1 MAERKHEYRV
11 GLVGYRGR
19 GRRLAEYW
27 QGVQG
32 ARLVAV
38 ADGVPEHREVARQQL
53 GDISTYPLHSDML
66 EKEGLD
72 IVTVDTGAGSHP
84 PIVRDAIASG
94 VRGIYMENPIADS
107 LADADGMIE
116 HCQAAGTVLT
126 MGCQRRWSDQF
137 RWLRD
142 AIKDGAIGQ
151 PTNGYLYW
159 SGGRVGSNGTHFL
172 DAVNFALDSKPV
184 EVAGTVGHGLDP
196 TKTDDHPTPRTRIEE
211 DPGALGFVTYANGF
225 RLAIDGMNDARLG
238 FTYMF
243 CGTRGRID
251 LNEQGDWEIEYHA
264 RDADLAHLIGATVT
278 IEEFFAQYHSGPVTE
293 REPPAL
299 APFDD
304 RSAVVKGYL
313 ELLNCIET
321 GARSSSPGEDG
332 RMALEA
338 IVAFHLSS
346 EADAKPVSL
355 PLPESARSF
364 KIRTDRAKLGP

>member
-225 RLAIDGMNDARLG
+225 RLAVDGMNDARLG

-293 REPPAL
+293 REPP
-299 APFDD
+299 
-304 RSAVVKGYL
+304 
-313 ELLNCIET
+313 
-321 GARSSSPGEDG
+321 
-332 RMALEA
+332 
-338 IVAFHLSS
+338 
-346 EADAKPVSL
+346 
-355 PLPESARSF
+355 PLRPSM
-364 KIRTDRAKLGP
+364 TDRPWSKAT

>member
-1 MAERKHEYRV
+1 MAETKREYRV
-11 GLVGYRGR
+11 GVVGYRAR

-27 QGVQG
+27 QGLRG

-38 ADGVPEHREVARQQL
+38 ADGVSEHREVAHQQL
-53 GDISTYPLHSDML
+53 GDISAYPVHSDML

-84 PIVRDAIASG
+84 TVVGDAVASG
-94 VRGIYMENPIADS
+94 VRGIYMESPIAES
-107 LADADGMIE
+107 LADADAMIK
-116 HCQAAGTVLT
+116 HCGAAGTVLT
-126 MGCQRRWSDQF
+126 MGHQRRWSDQF

-172 DAVNFALDSKPV
+172 DAVSFALDSKPV

-196 TKTDDHPTPRTRIEE
+196 TKTDDSPTPMTRIEE

-225 RLAIDGMNDARLG
+225 RMAVDSMKDVRLG
-238 FTYMF
+238 GTYMF

-251 LNEQGDWEIEYHA
+251 LTEQGDWEIEYHA
-264 RDADLAHLIGATVT
+264 RDADLAHLTGATVN
-278 IEEFFAQYHSGPVTE
+278 IVEFYEEYHHHPVTE

-304 RSAVVKGYL
+304 RSAVAKGYS
-313 ELLNCIET
+313 ELVKCIET

-332 RMALEA
+332 RMALEG

-346 EADAKPVSL
+346 EAGAEPVSL
-355 PLPESARSF
+355 PLAESARSF
-364 KIRTDRAKLGP
+364 KIRTD

>member
-1 MAERKHEYRV
+1 MVETKREYRV

-32 ARLVAV
+32 TRLVAV

-53 GDISTYPLHSDML
+53 GDISAYRLHSDML
-66 EKEGLD
+66 KKEDLD
-72 IVTVDTGAGSHP
+72 IVTVGTKAGAHP
-84 PIVRDAIASG
+84 PIVRDAAASG
-94 VRGIYMENPIADS
+94 VRGIYLENPIADS
-107 LADADGMIE
+107 LAEADAMIE

-126 MGCQRRWSDQF
+126 MGHQRRWSDQF

-142 AIKDGAIGQ
+142 AIKEGAIGQ

-159 SGGRVGSNGTHFL
+159 PAGRVGLDGTHLL
-172 DAVNFALDSKPV
+172 DAVNFALDSEPV
-184 EVAGTVGHGLDP
+184 EVAGIVRHGPDLAKP
-196 TKTDDHPTPRTRIEE
+196 DDHPTPRTRMDG
-211 DPGALGFVTYANGF
+211 DPGAFGFVTYANGF
-225 RLAIDGMNDARLG
+225 RLAVDGMNDVLLG

-251 LNEQGDWEIEYHA
+251 LTEQGDWEIEYRA
-264 RDADLAHLIGATVT
+264 RDADLAHLLGATVT
-278 IEEFFAQYHSGPVTE
+278 IAEFYIDYHSSPVIE

-304 RSAVVKGYL
+304 RSAVAEGYS

-332 RMALEA
+332 RMVLETT
-338 IVAFHLSS
+338 VAFYLSS
-346 EADAKPVSL
+346 EAGAEPVPL
-355 PLPESARSF
+355 PLPDSARSF
-364 KIRTDRAKLGP
+364 KIKTH